1 MVVYIQLTP
10 KRRSGQSLDGIR
22 SLEFVGDGKS
32 GLLGYIKSIGCGMED
47 VQKSQNVEQ
56 AKCCH
61 LEKEMDPLR
70 LELANNQR

>member
-22 SLEFVGDGKS
+22 SLLEFVGDGES
-32 GLLGYIKSIGCGMED
+32 GLLEYIKMED
-47 VQKSQNVEQ
+47 VQKSQKVEQ